1 MNSFQE
7 MLADKFNQVN
17 AVALAGLLTLENVE
31 MINQV
36 AQGFAVTIGACA
48 IAAYNVRKLIA
59 QNKDIKDGKA
69 KDTAD

>member
-1 MNSFQE
+1 MKE
-7 MLADKFNQVN
+7 ILADKFNQLN

-48 IAAYNVRKLIA
+48 IAAYNVRKLLL
-59 QNKDIKDGKA
+59 QHKDIKDGKA
-69 KDTAD
+69 KDKAD